1 MADEDDASKTE
12 EPTDK
17 KLTEAKRK
25 GNIAQSQEIKHWGVL
40 LAATATL
47 VMLAPMMATN
57 IRKTIYPFIQQ
68 PHAVSFDFEHLR
80 LTLWNTIGDVFL
92 ILTPFLALMVVAALV
107 SNIGQ
112 FGLNIST
119 EKIKPDFGK
128 LSLLKGLKKMF
139 SVRST
144 VEFLKGILKL
154 VVVSVVSA
162 YLAMPLLG
170 DIELLPQVDFGYSL
184 DKIHT
189 IAILMTAG
197 TVGVMTVIAALDF
210 VFQKFQHMKQMRMTK
225 QEVKDEQKQQDGD
238 PQVKARIRR
247 VRMERAQ
254 QRMMQA
260 VEEADV
266 VITNPTHYAVAL
278 SYKMSE
284 MAAPKLVGKG
294 VDHLAFRIRDVAEA
308 NDIPLVENPPLAR
321 ALYASV
327 ELDEEIPAEHFK
339 AVAEVIGFVMRKRG
353 DLPRQS
359 HLD

>member
-12 EPTDK
+12 EPTEK
-17 KLTEAKRK
+17 KLSEAKRK
-25 GNIAQSQEIKHWGVL
+25 GNVAQSQEIKHWGVL

-47 VMLAPMMATN
+47 VMLAPFMATN
-57 IRKTIYPFIQQ
+57 IRMTVLPFIEQ
-68 PHAVSFDFEHLR
+68 PHAYNFDFEDLR
-80 LTLWNTIGDVFL
+80 LTLWNTIGDIFIVL
-92 ILTPFLALMVVAALV
+92 LPFLSLMIVAALTA
-107 SNIGQ
+107 NIGQ
-112 FGLNIST
+112 FGLNVSG
-119 EKIKPDFGK
+119 EKIKPD
-128 LSLLKGLKKMF
+128 LSKISVLKGLKRLF
-139 SVRST
+139 SVRT
-144 VEFLKGILKL
+144 VVEFVKGIMKL
-154 VVVSVVSA
+154 VIVSA
-162 YLAMPLLG
+162 VAAFLAMPLLG
-170 DIELLPQVDFGYSL
+170 DIELLTQVSFLYSL

-189 IAILMTAG
+189 IAIMMTAG

-210 VFQKFQHMKQMRMTK
+210 VFQKFQNMKQLRMTK
-225 QEVKDEQKQQDGD
+225 QEVKDEHKQQDGD

-294 VDHLAFRIRDVAEA
+294 VDHLAFRIRDVAAA

-339 AVAEVIGFVMRKRG
+339 AVAEVIGFIMRKRG
-353 DLPRQS
+353 DLPRQ
-359 HLD
+359 